1 MKLSRTLSNPFI
13 QSGFNFKWIIYW
25 CVTKLKVYIVLSWC
39 RIGFI
44 VAVLVLYCYCYSA
57 SSCGSITLICFTCWN
72 TYTSYLWPVAF
83 DPLPVTR
90 ELRFR
95 PADRT
100 WLRDSDNLENTQT
113 SLWIHRPKRTRK
125 ESEQFNGTKGENL
138 VNPLINDNR
147 SLFWNEKE

>member
-1 MKLSRTLSNPFI
+1 MKLSRTILSNPFI
-13 QSGFNFKWIIYW
+13 QSGFSFKWVIYW

-100 WLRDSDNLENTQT
+100 WLRDSDNLENTQM
-113 SLWIHRPKRTRK
+113 SLWMHRPKVRGKWANR
-125 ESEQFNGTKGENL
+125 STKGENL
-138 VNPLINDNR
+138 VNPLINDNS
-147 SLFWNEKE
+147 SLLGNEKQ